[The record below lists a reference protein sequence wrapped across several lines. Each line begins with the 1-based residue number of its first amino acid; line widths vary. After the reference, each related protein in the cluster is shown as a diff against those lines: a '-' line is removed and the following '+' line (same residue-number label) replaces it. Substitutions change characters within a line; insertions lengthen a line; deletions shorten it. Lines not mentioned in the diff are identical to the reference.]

1 MTKQKKWRN
10 EPEHGEE
17 EEDVRHAPK
26 LRAKGDTPAADHWR
40 KLITMAAGSPAQR
53 SADAHSSSDLNDRQ
67 LLRGGQ
73 KLVTEHV
80 PYIEFQLDA
89 IKSQTMSGI
98 SHPA

>member
-1 MTKQKKWRN
+1 MQHRTDVIDVARQTLSDR
-10 EPEHGEE
+10 GE
-17 EEDVRHAPK
+17 RYR
-26 LRAKGDTPAADHWR
+26 RAKGDTPAADHWR